1 MKSIYYYLVNMQ
13 RKIELKIEKEVST
26 AVFKGFKFKF
36 TTNKFQ
42 GKVSSILVDGVNS
55 RSVGAVIGV
64 YDESGEL
71 SVKFKRMAPDHE
83 ISQKIFEEMESIRM
97 DNQRAG

>member
-1 MKSIYYYLVNMQ
+1 MQ
-13 RKIELKIEKEVST
+13 RKIESKIEKEVST

-36 TTNKFQ
+36 ITNRFQ
-42 GKVSSILVDGVNS
+42 GKVSSILVDGFNT
-55 RSVGAVIGV
+55 RSVGAIVGT

-71 SVKFKRMAPDHE
+71 SIKFKGMAPDHE
-83 ISQKIFEEMESIRM
+83 ISQKVFEELESIRM

>member
-1 MKSIYYYLVNMQ
+1 MQ

-55 RSVGAVIGV
+55 TSIGAVIGV